1 MEHRSDLTGHLE
13 RIAARRQSLA
23 GELGTILGPHSRFV
37 WEIGAGHGHFLT
49 SFAQAHPEKLCLGVD
64 LRLERVERAERK
76 RERAALTNLHFL
88 RGDAELFLEALP
100 LGATIEMIFMLFPD
114 PWPKLRHHK
123 HRLLKPSF
131 LTALASRCM
140 PGAPIYF
147 RTDFEPY
154 FAEVKSLLSEDPHW
168 RLEPDDTVWP
178 WTESTVF
185 QQRAPT
191 FHSLVACRRGG
202 VEASGRPD

>member
-1 MEHRSDLTGHLE
+1 MEHRSDLAGHLG
-13 RIAARRQSLA
+13 RIAARRQGLA
-23 GELGTILGPHSRFV
+23 AELASVLGSDSRFV

-76 RERAALTNLHFL
+76 RERAALANLHFL
-88 RGDAELFLEALP
+88 RGDAELFLDALP
-100 LGATIEMIFMLFPD
+100 PGAAIEMVFMLFPD

-123 HRLLKPSF
+123 HRLLKPAF
-131 LTALASRCM
+131 LTALAARCE
-140 PGAPIYF
+140 PGAPFYF

-154 FAEVKSLLSEDPHW
+154 FAEVKSLLSEDPSW

-185 QQRAPT
+185 QERAPT
-191 FHSLVACRRGG
+191 FHSLVARRR
-202 VEASGRPD
+202 A